1 MEANF
6 FRFLAG
12 EVATLLAT
20 MRVEK
25 VHGPAEGV
33 TALTLHSPGRKLQL
47 LFRPAKSAG
56 LLFVSDKRPA
66 NPFTAPARV
75 MWLRKRLTGR
85 RLLEPRIDWPNL
97 RLGFALSPRDIPQ
110 AGNWLV
116 FDLRAELTLAE
127 DFPPVQQPAWPS
139 LARILD
145 DAEVWR
151 EHPQATPPL
160 RRRLCALAKAD
171 PLQAQRLLGRL
182 ATGLC
187 DGFFTHGDAPPLVWS
202 EAVSEFSESP
212 LPHQGTQAVQV
223 TQHESALEATRVHG
237 ERVLFS
243 QLARGEE
250 AEAQDHATQAR
261 KRLKRQLALL
271 DKDEK
276 RHAALAALALPAEA
290 LQTSLSGLMK
300 HAQGQS
306 SVVLEHPVRG
316 PLEIPLDPRLG
327 PVENMARLFQQA
339 ARGRRGLEHVAR
351 RRELLLAGQGP
362 ELLPARERRTEL
374 AAPTKAEAPLLLPKR
389 YQGLAVACFRTTD
402 GFLVLR
408 GKSSQANHEL
418 LSKAASPHDYWLH
431 AAGGPSAHVILRRD
445 SPDQPVPE
453 QSLLEAAGLCAL
465 KSWRKDD
472 AKAEVM
478 LARVKDVR
486 KVKGAAIGSV
496 AVDEIERMLLVG
508 LDPGLE
514 ERLAVFGGAAEA
526 GLGGGKPGAS
536 QSLGKQSA
544 GKNSTVK
551 KSTGK
556 KTARKH

>member
-12 EVATLLAT
+12 EMATLLAT

-33 TALTLHSPGRKLQL
+33 TVLTLHGPGRKLQL

-85 RLLEPRIDWPNL
+85 RLLEPRMDWPNL

-116 FDLRAELTLAE
+116 FDLLSELTLAE
-127 DFPPVQQPAWPS
+127 DFPPAQQPAWPPLS
-139 LARILD
+139 RILD

-160 RRRLCALAKAD
+160 RKHLCALAKAD

-182 ATGLC
+182 AAGLC
-187 DGFFTHGDAPPLVWS
+187 DGYFTHGDAPPLVWS
-202 EAVSEFSESP
+202 EAPPDSTESS
-212 LPHQGTQAVQV
+212 LPSQA
-223 TQHESALEATRVHG
+223 TRHESALEAARAHG

-243 QLARGEE
+243 QLARSEE
-250 AEAQDHATQAR
+250 AEAKDHAAQAR
-261 KRLKRQLALL
+261 KRLKRQLVLL

-276 RHAALAALALPAEA
+276 RHTALAALALPAEA
-290 LQTSLSGLMK
+290 LQISLSGLR

-306 SVVLEHPVRG
+306 SVVLEHPEHG
-316 PLEIPLDPRLG
+316 PLEIPLDPRLN

-339 ARGRRGLEHVAR
+339 ARGRRGLEHVTR

-362 ELLPARERRTEL
+362 ELLPAREQRKDL

-389 YQGLAVACFRTTD
+389 YQGLAVASFRTSD

-408 GKSSQANHEL
+408 GKSSQANHDL
-418 LSKAASPHDYWLH
+418 LSKAAGPHDYWLH

-445 SPDQPVPE
+445 YPDQPVPE

-496 AVDEIERMLLVG
+496 AVDEVERMLLVG
-508 LDPGLE
+508 LDPSLE
-514 ERLAVFGGAAEA
+514 ERLAVFGGAAQA
-526 GLGGGKPGAS
+526 SPGT
-536 QSLGKQSA
+536 QSARKQS
-544 GKNSTVK
+544 TK
-551 KSTGK
+551 KQPAGK
-556 KTARKH
+556 KTARRH

>member
-12 EVATLLAT
+12 EMATLLAT

-33 TALTLHSPGRKLQL
+33 TVLTLHGPGRKLQL

-85 RLLEPRIDWPNL
+85 KLLEPRIDWPNL
-97 RLGFALSPRDIPQ
+97 RLGFSLSPRDIPQ
-110 AGNWLV
+110 AGNWMV
-116 FDLRAELTLAE
+116 FDLRAELTLDE
-127 DFPPVQQPAWPS
+127 DFPSAQEPTWPS
-139 LARILD
+139 LARVLD

-160 RRRLCALAKAD
+160 RKHLCALAKAD

-182 ATGLC
+182 AAGLC
-187 DGFFTHGDAPPLVWS
+187 DGFFIHGDAPPLVWN
-202 EAVSEFSESP
+202 EAPPHSP
-212 LPHQGTQAVQV
+212 QAS
-223 TQHESALEATRVHG
+223 TQHRSALEAARTHG

-243 QLARGEE
+243 QLARSEE
-250 AEAQDHATQAR
+250 AEAQDHASQAR

-290 LQTSLSGLMK
+290 LQVSLSALK
-300 HAQGQS
+300 HSPGQAS
-306 SVVLEHPVRG
+306 MVLEHPELG

-362 ELLPARERRTEL
+362 ELLPARERRQEL
-374 AAPTKAEAPLLLPKR
+374 APPTKAETPLLLPKR
-389 YQGLAVACFRTTD
+389 YQGLAVACFRTSD

-408 GKSSQANHEL
+408 GKSSQANHDL

-445 SPDQPVPE
+445 YPEQPVPE

-472 AKAEVM
+472 SKAEVM

-496 AVDEIERMLLVG
+496 AVDEMERMLLVG
-508 LDPGLE
+508 LDASLE
-514 ERLAVFGGAAEA
+514 ERLAVFGDAAEA
-526 GLGGGKPGAS
+526 GAGGGKPGAS
-536 QSLGKQSA
+536 HSLGKQSA
-544 GKNSTVK
+544 GQKSRVK
-551 KSTGK
+551 KSAGK

>member
-12 EVATLLAT
+12 EMATLLAT

-33 TALTLHSPGRKLQL
+33 TALTLYGPARKLQL

-85 RLLEPRIDWPNL
+85 RLLEARIDWPNL

-116 FDLRAELTLAE
+116 FDLRAELILAE
-127 DFPPVQQPAWPS
+127 DFPPAQEPAWPPLS
-139 LARILD
+139 RILD

-171 PLQAQRLLGRL
+171 PPRAQRLLGRL
-182 ATGLC
+182 AAGLC
-187 DGFFTHGDAPPLVWS
+187 DGFFTHGDAPPLVWK
-202 EAVSEFSESP
+202 ESP
-212 LPHQGTQAVQV
+212 PPPPLATTEYV
-223 TQHESALEATRVHG
+223 SALEAARAHG

-243 QLARGEE
+243 QLAEHEE
-250 AEAQDHATQAR
+250 AEAQDHAAQAR

-290 LQTSLSGLMK
+290 LQISLSGLMK
-300 HAQGQS
+300 HAQGLS
-306 SVVLEHPVRG
+306 RVVLEHPVHG

-339 ARGRRGLEHVAR
+339 ARGRRGLEHVTR

-362 ELLPARERRTEL
+362 ELLPARERRQEL
-374 AAPTKAEAPLLLPKR
+374 AAPTRAEAPLLLPKR
-389 YQGLAVACFRTTD
+389 YQGLAVACFRTSD

-408 GKSSQANHEL
+408 GKSSQANHDL

-445 SPDQPVPE
+445 YPDQPVPE

-478 LARVKDVR
+478 LALVKAVR

-496 AVDEIERMLLVG
+496 AVDEVERMLLVG

-526 GLGGGKPGAS
+526 GADGGRPQAS
-536 QSLGKQSA
+536 QCAGKQSAGKQSA
-544 GKNSTVK
+544 GKNSAMK
-551 KSTGK
+551 KSAGK

>member
-12 EVATLLAT
+12 EMATLLAT

-33 TALTLHSPGRKLQL
+33 TVLTLHGAGRKLQL
-47 LFRPAKSAG
+47 LFQPAKSAG

-85 RLLEPRIDWPNL
+85 KLLEPRIDWPNL

-116 FDLRAELTLAE
+116 FDLRAELTLAD
-127 DFPPVQQPAWPS
+127 DFPPAQEPAWPS
-139 LARILD
+139 LSRILD

-151 EHPQATPPL
+151 EHPQTTPPL
-160 RRRLCALAKAD
+160 RKHLCALAKAD

-182 ATGLC
+182 AAGLC
-187 DGFFTHGDAPPLVWS
+187 DGFFIHGDAPPLVWN
-202 EAVSEFSESP
+202 ESP
-212 LPHQGTQAVQV
+212 PHSPLAATVY
-223 TQHESALEATRVHG
+223 ESALEAARAHG

-243 QLARGEE
+243 QLARSEE
-250 AEAQDHATQAR
+250 AEAHDHAAQAR

-276 RHAALAALALPAEA
+276 RHTALAALALPAEA
-290 LQTSLSGLMK
+290 LQISLSGLK
-300 HAQGQS
+300 HAQGLA
-306 SVVLEHPVRG
+306 SVVLEHPEHG
-316 PLEIPLDPRLG
+316 QLEVSLDPRLS

-351 RRELLLAGQGP
+351 RRELLLAGTGP
-362 ELLPARERRTEL
+362 ELLPARERRQEL

-389 YQGLAVACFRTTD
+389 YQGLAVACFRTSD

-408 GKSSQANHEL
+408 GKSSQANHDL

-445 SPDQPVPE
+445 YPDQPVPE

-496 AVDEIERMLLVG
+496 AVDEMERMLLVR
-508 LDPGLE
+508 LDAGLE
-514 ERLAVFGGAAEA
+514 ERLAVFGGAVEA
-526 GLGGGKPGAS
+526 GQAP
-536 QSLGKQSA
+536 GKQSA
-544 GKNSTVK
+544 DKKMTGKK
-551 KSTGK
+551 AAGK
-556 KTARKH
+556 KTARKS

>member
-12 EVATLLAT
+12 EMATLLAT

-33 TALTLHSPGRKLQL
+33 TALTLHGPGRKLQL

-127 DFPPVQQPAWPS
+127 NFPPVQQPAWPS

-182 ATGLC
+182 AAGLC
-187 DGFFTHGDAPPLVWS
+187 DGFFIHGDAPPLVWN
-202 EAVSEFSESP
+202 ESP
-212 LPHQGTQAVQV
+212 PHPPLAATEYG
-223 TQHESALEATRVHG
+223 SALEAARVHG

-243 QLARGEE
+243 QLAEHEE
-250 AEAQDHATQAR
+250 AEAQDHAAQAR

-276 RHAALAALALPAEA
+276 RHTALAALALPAEA
-290 LQTSLSGLMK
+290 LQISLSGLMK
-300 HAQGQS
+300 RAQGQS
-306 SVVLEHPVRG
+306 SVVLEHPVHG

-362 ELLPARERRTEL
+362 ELLPARERRKEL

-445 SPDQPVPE
+445 YPDQPVPE

-496 AVDEIERMLLVG
+496 AVDEVERMLLVG
-508 LDPGLE
+508 IDPGLE

-526 GLGGGKPGAS
+526 GADGGRPQAS
-536 QSLGKQSA
+536 QCAGKQSA
-544 GKNSTVK
+544 GKQPAGKNSAMK
-551 KSTGK
+551 KSAGK
-556 KTARKH
+556 QTARKH

>member
-12 EVATLLAT
+12 EMATLLAA

-33 TALTLHSPGRKLQL
+33 TVLTLHGPGRKSQL
-47 LFRPAKSAG
+47 LFRPAKNAG

-116 FDLRAELTLAE
+116 FDLRAELILAD
-127 DFPPVQQPAWPS
+127 DFPPAQEPAWPS
-139 LARILD
+139 LSRILD

-160 RRRLCALAKAD
+160 RRHLSALAKAA
-171 PLQAQRLLGRL
+171 PSQAQRLLDRL
-182 ATGLC
+182 AAGTC
-187 DGFFTHGDAPPLVWS
+187 DGFFIHDDAPPLVWTETTAQPPHS
-202 EAVSEFSESP
+202 SP
-212 LPHQGTQAVQV
+212 ATRCQ
-223 TQHESALEATRVHG
+223 SALEAARTHG

-243 QLARGEE
+243 LLSRSDE
-250 AEAQDHATQAR
+250 AEALDQAAQAR

-276 RHAALAALALPAEA
+276 RHAALAALSLPAEA
-290 LQTSLSGLMK
+290 LQASLSGLK
-300 HAQGQS
+300 HAHGLS
-306 SVVLEHPVRG
+306 SVALEHPEHG
-316 PLEIPLDPRLG
+316 PLTVSLDPSLS
-327 PVENMARLFQQA
+327 PVENMVRLFQQA

-351 RRELLLAGQGP
+351 RRELLLAGTGP

-389 YQGLAVACFRTTD
+389 YQGLAVSCFRTSD

-408 GKSSQANHEL
+408 GKSSQANHDL

-445 SPDQPVPE
+445 YPDQPVPE
-453 QSLLEAAGLCAL
+453 RSLLEAAGLCAL

-496 AVDEIERMLLVG
+496 AVDEMERMLLVG
-508 LDPGLE
+508 LDPSLE

-526 GLGGGKPGAS
+526 GAR
-536 QSLGKQSA
+536 KQSTGNKSA
-544 GKNSTVK
+544 AK
-551 KSTGK
+551 KSAGK